1 MNFHS
6 IKIKLPALI
15 TLIVILLFA
24 INGIITFSRFTKTLI
39 DTTYAQAEARL
50 NATIND
56 VEGYLQEKMI
66 IPEVLAQD
74 SNIRQFMEDTTQ
86 RSYYLT
92 PPPLSEAEEKRQFDE
107 LPTDIR
113 QLAATIPEADENTI
127 RDPELM
133 KRYKDVI
140 QTTDNI
146 TTNDDALLL
155 TYLSVE
161 QTQEFYTNPESW
173 SGRKSYYL
181 RNRGWYMKTIN
192 SSGTVLTAPY
202 IDGITG
208 ELVVTAATPVTEA
221 GKLLGATAIDLS
233 ISTIQELIGTLKLDV
248 ESEAY
253 LSDSDGLII
262 AHPDDD
268 LIMEVS
274 IGSSDLFPSELKN
287 ALEDIASGTVTR
299 IEYSMDGKDYVLFTD
314 RIKQTGW
321 ISFLLVNKGE
331 ILQPIRD
338 QLVIFI
344 IVSIITVLLLSVMII
359 LILSRML
366 KPIDEAVYLS
376 QSISKGDLT
385 VMPNE
390 IYLNSKDEFGDLT
403 KALNQM
409 IISLRSIA
417 GNIKESAEDLTV
429 SSDQVNISSQQIAEG
444 ATEQASSSEEVSASM
459 EEMNSVIMQNADNS
473 QQTVVIAM
481 KNSQDAGTNSESMN
495 SAVET
500 MKEIVEKI
508 SIIEE
513 IARQTDLLALNA
525 AIEAARAGEHG
536 KGFAV
541 VASEVRKLAERSK
554 SAAKSIMELSSRT
567 MENAGKSSSLLSN
580 LVFEINKTTDL
591 IKEISVASIEQKSGA
606 SQINQALLELDKVIQ
621 LNASSSE
628 ELSATALQ
636 LSQSAKGML
645 GIINY
650 FQVNKDEKKLLSDNT
665 QDMEN

>member
-74 SNIRQFMEDTTQ
+74 SNIRQFMEDTTH
-86 RSYYLT
+86 RYYYLT
-92 PPPLSEAEEKRQFDE
+92 PPPLSAEEEKRQFDE

-113 QLAATIPEADENTI
+113 QLAASIPEADENTI

-146 TTNDDALLL
+146 TDNDDALLL

-173 SGRKSYYL
+173 PGRKSYYI

-192 SSGTVLTAPY
+192 SNGTVLTAPY

-208 ELVVTAATPVTEA
+208 ELVVTAASPVTEA

-233 ISTIQELIGTLKLDV
+233 ITTIQELIGTLKLDV

-299 IEYSMDGKDYVLFTD
+299 LEYSMNGKDYVLFTD

-359 LILSRML
+359 FILSRML

-390 IYLNSKDEFGDLT
+390 IYLKSKDEFGDLT
-403 KALNQM
+403 KALNNM
-409 IISLRSIA
+409 ILSLRSIVV
-417 GNIKESAEDLTV
+417 NIKESAEDLTV
-429 SSDQVNISSQQIAEG
+429 SSDQVNITSQQIAEG

-473 QQTVVIAM
+473 QQTEVIAM
-481 KNSQDAGTNSESMN
+481 KNSQDAGANSESMN
-495 SAVET
+495 NAVET

-567 MENAGKSSSLLSN
+567 MENAGRSSSLLIN

-591 IKEISVASIEQKSGA
+591 IKEISAASIEQKSGA

-628 ELSATALQ
+628 ELSATAMQ
-636 LSQSAKGML
+636 LSQSAKGLL

-650 FQVNKDEKKLLSDNT
+650 FQVKSDEKKLISDNT